1 MNTNSRN
8 AWILGVFFSLGT
20 IAGAYT
26 LGQQLMSIKALERT
40 VQVKGLS
47 ERDIAADTVIWP
59 IKFNDVGNELTA
71 LVASVEKKNE
81 QVIAFL
87 KLHGFTDDEISVSV
101 PAFVD
106 RQAGYNDGN
115 PNQPRFTATSI
126 VTVYSTNVDMA
137 HGAMQKLLELSKNG
151 IAIAGQDYDS
161 KAEFLFTG
169 LNSVK
174 PQMIEEATRNA
185 REVAEKF
192 AADSNSRVGK
202 IKQANQGQFSISDRD
217 SSTPHIKKVRVV
229 ATVDYYL
236 AD

>member
-1 MNTNSRN
+1 MMTSDKT
-8 AWILGVFFSLGT
+8 AWILGACFSFGL
-20 IAGAYT
+20 IAASFT
-26 LGQQLMSIKALERT
+26 MGQQLMSIKSLERT

-47 ERDIAADTVIWP
+47 ERDVAADTVIWP
-59 IKFNDVGNELTA
+59 IKFNDVGNDLST
-71 LVASVEKKNE
+71 LVTSVERKNE

-87 KLHGFTDDEISVSV
+87 KLNGFSAEEISVSV
-101 PAFVD
+101 PAIVD

-115 PNQPRFTATSI
+115 PNQPRFTASSI
-126 VTVYSTNVDMA
+126 VTVYSTHVDMA
-137 HGAMQKLLELSKNG
+137 HGAMQKVIELSKNG

-161 KAEFLFTG
+161 RAEFLFTG
-169 LNSVK
+169 LNSLK
-174 PQMIEEATRNA
+174 PTMIEEATRNA

-192 AADSNSRVGK
+192 AADSHSRVGK

>member
-1 MNTNSRN
+1 MTTQKT
-8 AWILGVFFSLGT
+8 AWILGACFSFGL
-20 IAGAYT
+20 IAASFT
-26 LGQQLMSIKALERT
+26 LGQQLMSIKSLERT

-59 IKFNDVGNELTA
+59 IKFNDVGNDLPT
-71 LVASVEKKNE
+71 LVSSVERKNE

-87 KLHGFTDDEISVSV
+87 KLHGFSPEEISVSV
-101 PAFVD
+101 PAIVD
-106 RQAGYNDGN
+106 RQAGYHNGN
-115 PNQPRFTATSI
+115 PNQPRFTASSI
-126 VTVYSTNVDMA
+126 VTVYSTHVDMA
-137 HGAMQKLLELSKNG
+137 HGAMQKLIELSKNG
-151 IAIAGQDYDS
+151 IAITGQDYDS
-161 KAEFLFTG
+161 RAEFLFTA
-169 LNSVK
+169 LNSIK
-174 PQMIEEATRNA
+174 PAMIEEATRNA